1 MHEDCNMQFLE
12 KLGITNT
19 FKDFKRK
26 SATQS
31 ANKDEWIRAGVMNA
45 YALEL
50 LQMQLQHKTSAEKK
64 QIARSLKYNRNPN
77 QTCDWQNLV
86 KDIIRFQVL
95 SEADKTTS
103 WSKHNNAIEHLR
115 LSKEQLLSI
124 SLSMAKQRNVEGA
137 AGNIIKLLKQ
147 EEAISTESISTICIE
162 LVRFFSHEMPKDNE
176 YSNSKTWA
184 NTIRL
189 HSNFL
194 KMLSII
200 AESGLD
206 TKNQADAEISRKIV
220 GRLEAIKMS
229 SRKRPDEVSQDTWKI
244 LQDISYCNT
253 DPQLPNFFLVE
264 SQSLPRSGHHYLKNL
279 LQAAT
284 KGRFSYCET
293 YQEPGCCESNPCGVN
308 SYWRHARNKNESH
321 LRLIKSHDFELNNKT
336 FNCTPGMHR
345 LIQIREPFD
354 LLVSWLELAQLHVNE
369 ELLREKNID
378 ILRIYLYHEAPL
390 LGEAWEIIDLY
401 GTTMNTER
409 ARMWLLSKKEYI
421 ESFLNK
427 WIPRSQRINSREYN
441 NYGNYVLH
449 YQEMQDPSNLL
460 KLLKIKNHE
469 STDLPIFNS
478 YTDILERKSEMVTRL
493 VKENSTLIQE
503 IGYDIKESTPLLADG
518 SSAWKYA

>member
-1 MHEDCNMQFLE
+1 MHEDYNMQFLE
-12 KLGITNT
+12 TLGITNT

-26 SATQS
+26 SATQP
-31 ANKDEWIRAGVMNA
+31 ADTDEWIRAGVMNA

-50 LQMQLQHKTSAEKK
+50 LQVQLQHKTSAERK
-64 QIARSLKYNRNPN
+64 QIARSLKINRNPN

-86 KDIIRFQVL
+86 KDIIRFLVL
-95 SEADKTTS
+95 NKTGKTTN
-103 WSKHNNAIEHLR
+103 WSKYNNAIGHLR

-124 SLSMAKQRNVEGA
+124 SLSMVKQENVEGA
-137 AGNIIKLLKQ
+137 VGNIIKLLKQ
-147 EEAISTESISTICIE
+147 EDAISTESISTICIE
-162 LVRFFSHEMPKDNE
+162 FVRFFSQELPKGNG
-176 YSNSKTWA
+176 YSNSKMWDD
-184 NTIRL
+184 IICL

-200 AESGLD
+200 ADSGLD
-206 TKNQADAEISRKIV
+206 TKNQIEAEKSHKII
-220 GRLEAIKMS
+220 GSLEAIKMS
-229 SRKRPDEVSQDTWKI
+229 SRKKPDEISKDTWKI

-253 DPQLPNFFLVE
+253 DPQLPDFLLVE

-284 KGRFSYCET
+284 IGRFSYCET
-293 YQEPGCCESNPCGVN
+293 YQEPGCCKSNPCGVN
-308 SYWRHARNKNESH
+308 SYWRHARNKNKSH
-321 LRLIKSHDFELNNKT
+321 LRLIKSHDFELSNKT

-354 LLVSWLELAQLHVNE
+354 LLVSWLELAQLQVNE
-369 ELLREKNID
+369 ELLREKNIN

-401 GTTMNTER
+401 GTTMNAER

-421 ESFLNK
+421 KSFLNK
-427 WIPRSQRINSREYN
+427 WIPISQHINSKEYN
-441 NYGNYVLH
+441 NYGNSVLH

-460 KLLKIKNHE
+460 KLLKIENYE

-503 IGYDIKESTPLLADG
+503 IGCDIKESTPFLADG
-518 SSAWKYA
+518 SSAWEYA